1 MHLASGVWN
10 LTESKAIGK
19 MSTQKVKL
27 IIKQWMDADFYNI
40 LWQQRLLPLAEIIL
54 HVASPCYQM

>member
-27 IIKQWMDADFYNI
+27 IIKQWMDADFYI

-54 HVASPCYQM
+54 HVASPCYQL